1 MITRKNIS
9 KSYLSK
15 KKRNR
20 NRNDRVKQ
28 SGGAAFSNDLIA
40 ERLNFFKEFAD
51 EAAAAEA
58 IIVNNAVASSKQD
71 KVTIFKEFSGLE
83 ALPIPD
89 IERTTITEENTILT
103 YVNLHGCLNGNVEQV
118 PTNTIICFLS
128 PIEEIFYI
136 NDNEPNSFTTFIH
149 NLTLEQFKEIVTKR
163 EQLNNTIEQKKQGL
177 TDGYAIYNCFKN
189 STWYYPGDI
198 FPDIKL
204 EIYRTDFENMTDE
217 LREKS
222 FPYIYEVVDIKNDS
236 KSLKY
241 SHNSSF
247 FIELLGLTN
256 KDYFSNPDNEDT
268 LSNNYFQNTLL
279 TLITDKCRIIITS
292 ACRNFN
298 IAGSETGD
306 QSDIDIQ
313 LNLRIELYYQTLN
326 KQNVAAIDSSTAP
339 ISDNFL
345 PQCHSGK
352 KYYYL
357 PESDIVTYGDL
368 AYFDKFKQSYRGK
381 VNSLMHLKD
390 KFIDNDEKF
399 EEIDYAYLCS
409 FTLTQI
415 IMFLSLPEISPI
427 TEKYKQHWFEL
438 LTISKAGYPELINRI
453 NSMCDFFNSNAGIA
467 RILYIYTGYQPID
480 DAITN
485 LNSLIPIL
493 MEYEKDIYTELG
505 LLEKVL
511 IVKLFI
517 PDNEKAFI
525 DIKTHDKYYS
535 DNQESTQSVKDLT
548 IFRRYDIIDLS
559 YYPLIETL
567 NIMAGYSPIIKFIN
581 LYSDYYNYSVKT
593 INIFTNQF
601 IMNNRDDVFIRF
613 KTLQDIYIS
622 IDGNLENCYI
632 HNNNVISITIEG
644 NNNYINNFEFKT
656 PSVAS
661 IMFNSIYFKNKYHF
675 DRFLSNL
682 KIETGNLT
690 YLCFKYCAFA
700 DGTMFDTREY
710 LGSIG
715 SDNIGI
721 GSDHNPMYDPG
732 KLELTSSLFKKMGKL
747 DSLVFVEC
755 SFYVSYT
762 EKPQILKT
770 LLEEMKHEKNLEY
783 IYTIKLDLDSSE
795 GPLFVEDIVPIT
807 ISNDT
812 ELLSIY
818 NNLKTTKEY
827 YPYLDY

>member
-1 MITRKNIS
+1 
-9 KSYLSK
+9 
-15 KKRNR
+15 
-20 NRNDRVKQ
+20 
-28 SGGAAFSNDLIA
+28 NDLIA

-306 QSDIDIQ
+306 QS
-313 LNLRIELYYQTLN
+313 
-326 KQNVAAIDSSTAP
+326 
-339 ISDNFL
+339 
-345 PQCHSGK
+345 
-352 KYYYL
+352 
-357 PESDIVTYGDL
+357 
-368 AYFDKFKQSYRGK
+368 
-381 VNSLMHLKD
+381 
-390 KFIDNDEKF
+390 
-399 EEIDYAYLCS
+399 
-409 FTLTQI
+409 
-415 IMFLSLPEISPI
+415 
-427 TEKYKQHWFEL
+427 
-438 LTISKAGYPELINRI
+438 
-453 NSMCDFFNSNAGIA
+453 
-467 RILYIYTGYQPID
+467 
-480 DAITN
+480 
-485 LNSLIPIL
+485 
-493 MEYEKDIYTELG
+493 
-505 LLEKVL
+505 
-511 IVKLFI
+511 
-517 PDNEKAFI
+517 
-525 DIKTHDKYYS
+525 
-535 DNQESTQSVKDLT
+535 
-548 IFRRYDIIDLS
+548 
-559 YYPLIETL
+559 
-567 NIMAGYSPIIKFIN
+567 
-581 LYSDYYNYSVKT
+581 
-593 INIFTNQF
+593 
-601 IMNNRDDVFIRF
+601 
-613 KTLQDIYIS
+613 
-622 IDGNLENCYI
+622 
-632 HNNNVISITIEG
+632 
-644 NNNYINNFEFKT
+644 
-656 PSVAS
+656 
-661 IMFNSIYFKNKYHF
+661 
-675 DRFLSNL
+675 
-682 KIETGNLT
+682 
-690 YLCFKYCAFA
+690 
-700 DGTMFDTREY
+700 
-710 LGSIG
+710 
-715 SDNIGI
+715 
-721 GSDHNPMYDPG
+721 
-732 KLELTSSLFKKMGKL
+732 
-747 DSLVFVEC
+747 
-755 SFYVSYT
+755 
-762 EKPQILKT
+762 
-770 LLEEMKHEKNLEY
+770 
-783 IYTIKLDLDSSE
+783 
-795 GPLFVEDIVPIT
+795 
-807 ISNDT
+807 
-812 ELLSIY
+812 
-818 NNLKTTKEY
+818 
-827 YPYLDY
+827 